1 MSDKLTDHDIVSLYK
16 TGAKEQPS
24 KALDTHI
31 LQLAQEQSNTAQV
44 TPIIKK
50 RRFYQTWYG
59 QFSTAASFLLVAVL
73 YFENKD
79 AFLDSPSPV
88 NDQSEI
94 IQSNEFHFT
103 PTLIPSQEH
112 KKAKRQSQK
121 EQSKSSES
129 IEVETL
135 EILATQIS
143 DSTPQAASVAA
154 KMTKVI
160 EKTDFAKIE
169 SSFKQIEKFLNKGEK
184 DKASALL
191 KQLLTTYPALKE
203 EFNKRYKA
211 LE

>member
-16 TGAKEQPS
+16 IGAKEQPS
-24 KALDTHI
+24 KALNTHI
-31 LQLAQEQSNTAQV
+31 LQLAEEQLNSKQV

-50 RRFYQTWYG
+50 RRLYQTWYG
-59 QFSTAASFLLVAVL
+59 QLSTAASFLLVAVL
-73 YFENKD
+73 YVENKE

-103 PTLIPSQEH
+103 PSLIPSKEH
-112 KKAKRQSQK
+112 KQAKSRSKK
-121 EQSKSSES
+121 EQSKISES
-129 IEVETL
+129 IVVEEL
-135 EILATQIS
+135 ESSSIQAS
-143 DSTPQAASVAA
+143 DSVPQSASVAA
-154 KMTKVI
+154 KMTKMI
-160 EKTDFAKIE
+160 EKTDLAKIE
-169 SSFKQIEKFLNKGEK
+169 SSFKQIENLLSKGEK
-184 DKASALL
+184 GKASALL